1 MEQAES
7 SCPGG
12 RRVGFSVSR
21 GSEGAERMRQ
31 QLSVS
36 GWKGHGLG
44 RDIVAVPRLVLVVV
58 VDVGVALFLLVVPVL
73 FVLELAPPWL
83 ETRYRNVP
91 GVVSVIWRRVS
102 RTE

>member
-12 RRVGFSVSR
+12 RAGTLERR
-21 GSEGAERMRQ
+21 GSECVERTRQ

-36 GWKGHGLG
+36 GWEGHGLG
-44 RDIVAVPRLVLVVV
+44 RDIVAVPRLVLAVVV
-58 VDVGVALFLLVVPVL
+58 SVAVALLLLVVLVL

-83 ETRYRNVP
+83 ETR
-91 GVVSVIWRRVS
+91 
-102 RTE
+102 